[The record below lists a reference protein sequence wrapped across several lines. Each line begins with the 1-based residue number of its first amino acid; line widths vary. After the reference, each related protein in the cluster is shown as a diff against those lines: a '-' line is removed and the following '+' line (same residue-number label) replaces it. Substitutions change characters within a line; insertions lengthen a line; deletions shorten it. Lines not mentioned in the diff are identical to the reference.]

1 MPRHCELEKHLK
13 QSFLEHDFDELDNV
27 YFKQWVHR
35 EKSATIVDM
44 TLTVN
49 DFIDQVCSLFDSLR
63 WNYFIAKAQSQF
75 LNELKENLQQ
85 NQCIV
90 LIGFAEN
97 YSFIVQDAI
106 QGHHWNN
113 SQATSHPFITYFK
126 NEKKKKE
133 LHCRNLCIVSD
144 CLKLN
149 ANTVCAFISEVK
161 PLIKK

>member
-35 EKSATIVDM
+35 EKGATIVDM

-49 DFIDQVCSLFDSLR
+49 DFIDQVCSMFDSLR
-63 WNYFIAKAQSQF
+63 WHHFIAKAQSQF

-85 NQCIV
+85 NQCNV
-90 LIGFAEN
+90 LLDFEEN

-106 QGHHWNN
+106 QGHH
-113 SQATSHPFITYFK
+113 
-126 NEKKKKE
+126 
-133 LHCRNLCIVSD
+133 
-144 CLKLN
+144 
-149 ANTVCAFISEVK
+149 
-161 PLIKK
+161 